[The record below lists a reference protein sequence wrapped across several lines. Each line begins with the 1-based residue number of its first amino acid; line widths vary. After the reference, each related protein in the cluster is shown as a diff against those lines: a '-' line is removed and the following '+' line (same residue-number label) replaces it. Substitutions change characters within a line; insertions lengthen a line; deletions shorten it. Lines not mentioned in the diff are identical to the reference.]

1 MDVGSTGLT
10 AGAAGGGAT
19 GGVAT
24 GINSQELLAKQA
36 SAQNEAMTFQT
47 ESTNQTMKFQM
58 HSAAEKNRGAVAT
71 AVNALMNQQ
80 SQAIGR
86 A

>member
-1 MDVGSTGLT
+1 MAIEGN
-10 AGAAGGGAT
+10 AAAAGGAGGAD
-19 GGVAT
+19 
-24 GINSQELLAKQA
+24 GINSAELLGKQA
-36 SAQNEAMTFQT
+36 AAQGEAMTFQT

>member
-1 MDVGSTGLT
+1 MDVGNTGLV
-10 AGAAGGGAT
+10 AGGGAAS
-19 GGVAT
+19 GFDA
-24 GINSQELLAKQA
+24 QAQLDKQA
-36 SAQNEAMTFQT
+36 AVQGEAMKFQT
-47 ESTNQTMKFQM
+47 ESTTQTMKFQM

>member
-1 MDVGSTGLT
+1 MDVGNAGLT
-10 AGAAGGGAT
+10 AGGAGGAAG
-19 GGVAT
+19 
-24 GINSQELLAKQA
+24 INVQEQLSKQA
-36 SAQNEAMTFQT
+36 AAQDEAMLFQT
-47 ESTNQTMKFQM
+47 ESTTQTMKFQM

-71 AVNALMNQQ
+71 AINALMNQQ

>member
-10 AGAAGGGAT
+10 AGGAT
-19 GGVAT
+19 GSAT
-24 GINSQELLAKQA
+24 AGINTQELLANQA
-36 SAQNEAMTFQT
+36 ATQNEAMVFQT
-47 ESTNQTMKFQM
+47 ESTTQTMKFQM

>member
-1 MDVGSTGLT
+1 MDDGTGL
-10 AGAAGGGAT
+10 AAGGAAA
-19 GGVAT
+19 GGIDSA
-24 GINSQELLAKQA
+24 GLLSKQA
-36 SAQNEAMTFQT
+36 AAQDEAMTFQT

-58 HSAAEKNRGAVAT
+58 HSAAEKNRAGVAT

-80 SQAIGR
+80 SQAISR

>member
-1 MDVGSTGLT
+1 MAIEGN
-10 AGAAGGGAT
+10 AAGGA
-19 GGVAT
+19 V
-24 GINSQELLAKQA
+24 GINSTELLEKQA
-36 SAQNEAMTFQT
+36 TAQGEAMTFQT

>member
-1 MDVGSTGLT
+1 MDVGSTGL
-10 AGAAGGGAT
+10 AAGGAT
-19 GGVAT
+19 GSAT
-24 GINSQELLAKQA
+24 AGINTQELLANQA
-36 SAQNEAMTFQT
+36 ATQNEAMTFQT
-47 ESTNQTMKFQM
+47 ESTTQTMKFQM

-80 SQAIGR
+80 SQAISR